1 MENEPNKTLN
11 EHRYELFLLL
21 HTLDVTGCGKS
32 TAPVFAPQFVRVDD
46 SAVLF
51 HSEIMVSRLNEN
63 FI

>member
-1 MENEPNKTLN
+1 MNPTKRWTNIDMN
-11 EHRYELFLLL
+11 FFLLL